1 VQTDWFMAVPVK
13 IEGHKTNTGIN
24 VSFFCFIKYKLNCIF
39 IETIVSV
46 RLNHYFK
53 EFSCNVKWFVMMIWE
68 NEKNIVSKKYGS
80 RLRNTESIKWCQS
93 EWPA

>member
-1 VQTDWFMAVPVK
+1 MAVPVK

-53 EFSCNVKWFVMMIWE
+53 EFACNVK
-68 NEKNIVSKKYGS
+68 
-80 RLRNTESIKWCQS
+80 
-93 EWPA
+93 